1 LRKNPDRK
9 EKRVNVSQDITTEVD
24 PLGIMTVTLNRP
36 DKKNAMR
43 LSMWQRLGE
52 IFREASASSEIRGVI
67 LTGAGGNFCTGAD
80 ISEFDDVRATPQQG
94 MDYDRINDETV
105 LAIRDCGKPVCAAI
119 RGYCVGG
126 GMSLA
131 LACDFRIAA
140 LDARMG
146 ITAGRLGLVYSL
158 MDCQL
163 LMEQVGLKS
172 AKRILLGADIFDLDV
187 AQALGLVDTLA
198 QADVVACSLEF
209 LSTMAKNAPLSQAGN
224 KAILNAI
231 ADGSV
236 ARRRDELEGLIS
248 ASFGSADYV
257 EGRKAFVERR
267 PAQFHGN

>member
-1 LRKNPDRK
+1 M
-9 EKRVNVSQDITTEVD
+9 QDIVTVVD
-24 PLGIMTVTLNRP
+24 DQGIMTVTLNRP
-36 DKKNAMR
+36 EKKNAMR
-43 LSMWQRLGE
+43 LSMWRRLGE
-52 IFREASASSEIRGVI
+52 IFREVSATVEIKGVI

-80 ISEFDDVRATPQQG
+80 ISEFDEIRATAEQG
-94 MDYDRINDETV
+94 MEYDRINDETV

-119 RGYCVGG
+119 SGYCVGG

-131 LACDFRIAA
+131 LACDFRVAVA
-140 LDARMG
+140 DARMG

-172 AKRILLGADIFDLDV
+172 AKRILLGADIFDLDL
-187 AQALGLVDTLA
+187 AQSLGLVDMLA
-198 QADVVACSLEF
+198 QADAVARAREF
-209 LSTMAKNAPLSQAGN
+209 LSLMAKNAPLSQAGN

-248 ASFGSADYV
+248 ASFGSADYI
-257 EGRKAFVERR
+257 EGRKAFVDRR
-267 PAQFHGN
+267 PAQFCGR

>member
-1 LRKNPDRK
+1 VKA
-9 EKRVNVSQDITTEVD
+9 VQDIVTVVD
-24 PLGIMTVTLNRP
+24 DQGIMTVTLNRP
-36 DKKNAMR
+36 EKKNAMR
-43 LSMWQRLGE
+43 LSMWRRLGE
-52 IFREASASSEIRGVI
+52 IFREVSATVEIKGVI

-80 ISEFDDVRATPQQG
+80 ISEFDEIRATAEQG
-94 MDYDRINDETV
+94 MEYDRINDETV

-119 RGYCVGG
+119 SGYCVGG

-131 LACDFRIAA
+131 LACDFRVAVA
-140 LDARMG
+140 DARMG

-172 AKRILLGADIFDLDV
+172 AKRILLGADIFDLDL
-187 AQALGLVDTLA
+187 AQSLGLVDMLA
-198 QADVVACSLEF
+198 QADAVARAREF
-209 LSTMAKNAPLSQAGN
+209 LSLMAKNAPLSQAGN

-248 ASFGSADYV
+248 ASFGSADYI
-257 EGRKAFVERR
+257 EGRKAFVDRR
-267 PAQFHGN
+267 PAQFCGR